1 MYNKLLFRSLFVGVY
16 FLALAACS
24 DDDKEIAPGAPE
36 CVFNSET
43 GEYKVKIK
51 KEVALTAHVTNAT
64 SPLYAWKQDEK
75 LYPTIPFTILKERHW
90 ENIL

>member
-51 KEVALTAHVTNAT
+51 KKVSL
-64 SPLYAWKQDEK
+64 P
-75 LYPTIPFTILKERHW
+75 
-90 ENIL
+90 

>member
-1 MYNKLLFRSLFVGVY
+1 MFVASV
-16 FLALAACS
+16 FAACS

-64 SPLYAWKQDEK
+64 SPLYAWKQDGK
-75 LYPTIPFTILKERHW
+75 TTIPFTILKERHW